1 MSHRPKVVNFRRAPP
16 HARSDAAVAAKTAA
30 ISDCARFLSKIM
42 LQAHVEY
49 AQAAIKLGALMMV
62 FATLVLPS
70 KTAGYNYKP
79 YEP

>member
-1 MSHRPKVVNFRRAPP
+1 
-16 HARSDAAVAAKTAA
+16 
-30 ISDCARFLSKIM
+30 M